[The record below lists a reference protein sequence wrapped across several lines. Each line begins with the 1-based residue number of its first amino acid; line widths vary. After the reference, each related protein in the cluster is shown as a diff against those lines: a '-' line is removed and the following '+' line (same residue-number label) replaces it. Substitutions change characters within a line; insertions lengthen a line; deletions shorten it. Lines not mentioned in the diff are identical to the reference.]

1 MRNQKGLTQEDTK
14 FINCSCRS
22 IAKCESHGIS
32 ETELR
37 HQIYMLG
44 LYTFRN
50 FHRAGLPVDFKHPG
64 LNQPAKVWSDVQHT
78 FVDERE
84 LVAA

>member
-1 MRNQKGLTQEDTK
+1 
-14 FINCSCRS
+14 
-22 IAKCESHGIS
+22 
-32 ETELR
+32 
-37 HQIYMLG
+37 MLG